1 MKSLQTKEAGKK
13 NVKLTKI
20 IVLFGQKLYLLL
32 DYVMKF
38 IQNIKADSLSGWTF
52 SFFLNHD
59 LFFSNPLNLNLN
71 RQRTSPL
78 NCDINSKLVILKK
91 KTVSS

>member
-20 IVLFGQKLYLLL
+20 IVLFGLYLLL

-38 IQNIKADSLSGWTF
+38 IQNIKADSLSGWMF

-78 NCDINSKLVILKK
+78 NFDINSTLVI
-91 KTVSS
+91 

>member
-13 NVKLTKI
+13 NVKLTK

-38 IQNIKADSLSGWTF
+38 IQNIKADSLSGWMF
-52 SFFLNHD
+52 SFLNHD
-59 LFFSNPLNLNLN
+59 LFSSNPLNLNLN
-71 RQRTSPL
+71 RQRTSTL
-78 NCDINSKLVILKK
+78 NCDINSKLVI
-91 KTVSS
+91 

>member
-32 DYVMKF
+32 GYVMKF
-38 IQNIKADSLSGWTF
+38 IQNIKADSLSGWMF
-52 SFFLNHD
+52 CFLFKSRFVF
-59 LFFSNPLNLNLN
+59 L
-71 RQRTSPL
+71 
-78 NCDINSKLVILKK
+78 
-91 KTVSS
+91 

>member
-1 MKSLQTKEAGKK
+1 MMKSLQTKEAGKK

-38 IQNIKADSLSGWTF
+38 IQNKSGWMF

-59 LFFSNPLNLNLN
+59 LFSSNPLNLNLN

-78 NCDINSKLVILKK
+78 NCDINSKLVI
-91 KTVSS
+91 

>member
-38 IQNIKADSLSGWTF
+38 IQNIKADSLSGWMF
-52 SFFLNHD
+52 SFFLNHY
-59 LFFSNPLNLNLN
+59 LFSSNPLNLNLN
-71 RQRTSPL
+71 RQGTSPL
-78 NCDINSKLVILKK
+78 NCDINSKLVI
-91 KTVSS
+91 

>member
-13 NVKLTKI
+13 NVKLTK

-38 IQNIKADSLSGWTF
+38 IQNIKADSLSGWMF

-59 LFFSNPLNLNLN
+59 LFSSNFLNLNLN

-78 NCDINSKLVILKK
+78 NCDINSKLVI
-91 KTVSS
+91 

>member
-20 IVLFGQKLYLLL
+20 IVLFGLYLLL

-38 IQNIKADSLSGWTF
+38 IQNIKADSLSGWMF

-59 LFFSNPLNLNLN
+59 LFFSNSLSLNLN

-78 NCDINSKLVILKK
+78 NCDINSKLVI
-91 KTVSS
+91 